1 MGAEVGV
8 AEIPS
13 RRKGTYGFVF
23 MCELRDLRAEEPLGK
38 AACGSVPKT
47 VPDKGFLLRCS
58 ASPRDQ
64 AAETTVLKVGEGSSD
79 NTELKVS

>member
-1 MGAEVGV
+1 MGQSLKLPQTKE
-8 AEIPS
+8 
-13 RRKGTYGFVF
+13 
-23 MCELRDLRAEEPLGK
+23 
-38 AACGSVPKT
+38 
-47 VPDKGFLLRCS
+47 GFLLWYS

>member
-1 MGAEVGV
+1 MGS

-13 RRKGTYGFVF
+13 RRKATYGFVF
-23 MCELRDLRAEEPLGK
+23 MCELGDLRAGKPLGK

-47 VPDKGFLLRCS
+47 APDKGFLLRCS
-58 ASPRDQ
+58 ASRDQ
-64 AAETTVLKVGEGSSD
+64 AAETMVLKVGEGSSD